1 MDGVVKW
8 LNVGGVP
15 LALLLAGMLAR
26 RLGRRDGDATPSWN
40 DWALSTAILL
50 MLLGIVL
57 ADLRLTGAKAIEL
70 SYWLVGVLTMIFIS
84 LNNDRY
90 SSWNRN
96 RDVADGVPTVKH
108 WFWGVMLPDSVG
120 LTVFALYQAR
130 KVGLI

>member
-1 MDGVVKW
+1 MDSLVKW
-8 LNVGGVP
+8 LSVGGVP

-26 RLGRRDGDATPSWN
+26 RLGRRDGDATPCWN

-57 ADLRLTGAKAIEL
+57 ADLRLTGARAIEL
-70 SYWLVGVLTMIFIS
+70 SFWLVGVLTMIFMS

-90 SSWNRN
+90 SSWNRTSG
-96 RDVADGVPTVKH
+96 VVDGTPTQKH
-108 WFWGVMLPDSVG
+108 WFWGVIFPDSVG
-120 LTVFALYQAR
+120 LTVFVLYQAR